1 MLYSGRKSILTKNIF
16 PMKNNRKKYNLNE
29 LVDILSVIENDDGQ
43 WGIGQLHTRGV
54 ISFCM
59 PGILSESPL
68 RDLKD
73 YRGACGEGGFI
84 FTDFHILRRRR
95 STIEKPYAT
104 IWVLFDSTLFLTA
117 LDYSCTSLSFGA
129 ASDRVY
135 RSMEIFWGNNPFV
148 AKRWNCRHSE

>member
-1 MLYSGRKSILTKNIF
+1 M
-16 PMKNNRKKYNLNE
+16 
-29 LVDILSVIENDDGQ
+29 
-43 WGIGQLHTRGV
+43 
-54 ISFCM
+54 ISFYM

-68 RDLKD
+68 LDLKD

-135 RSMEIFWGNNPFV
+135 RSMEIFFGETIRSWRKGEIAAIQNNFP
-148 AKRWNCRHSE
+148 RTDQS